1 MRSTHGRL
9 TTVRQGPDH
18 LPMLDRGAHR
28 SPEHGACLMEY
39 VSVLAG
45 TPFSDRPNCTHPALA
60 LVARWVNDHT
70 TDPAARA
77 RLAVLAPG
85 LIGTRSA
92 DPRLTLT
99 VVACCLRAAVTARP
113 QDRYLQWLLRRTE
126 AQLAR
131 WERPWARWWARW
143 LGTVWEPTAWS
154 RLGTPALGPA
164 PREWRARTA
173 PRRSTAR
180 TARASDHRL
189 PRAAQPATE
198 LDGGASVLAGSRG
211 VRCPDGNLASQLAHR
226 PLVWPL
232 GFTAIPALVWVFG
245 TAHGGIARP

>member
-9 TTVRQGPDH
+9 STLRQGPDH

-77 RLAVLAPG
+77 RLAVLAPD

-92 DPRLTLT
+92 DPRLTQT

-131 WERPWARWWARW
+131 WEHPWARWWARW

-154 RLGTPALGPA
+154 RLGTLRLALRRTSGVRGPRHDDRL
-164 PREWRARTA
+164 RELLEQAITGCRELLSQQ
-173 PRRSTAR
+173 RRSTEEPACLPVTEESGAL
-180 TARASDHRL
+180 TAS
-189 PRAAQPATE
+189 
-198 LDGGASVLAGSRG
+198 
-211 VRCPDGNLASQLAHR
+211 
-226 PLVWPL
+226 
-232 GFTAIPALVWVFG
+232 
-245 TAHGGIARP
+245 

>member
-9 TTVRQGPDH
+9 TTLRQGPDH

-77 RLAVLAPG
+77 WLAVLAPG

-154 RLGTPALGPA
+154 RLGTLRLAL
-164 PREWRARTA
+164 R
-173 PRRSTAR
+173 
-180 TARASDHRL
+180 RAS
-189 PRAAQPATE
+189 
-198 LDGGASVLAGSRG
+198 G
-211 VRCPDGNLASQLAHR
+211 VRGPRHDDRLRELLAQAITGCRELLSRQQSSTEEPACLPVAEESGA
-226 PLVWPL
+226 L
-232 GFTAIPALVWVFG
+232 TA
-245 TAHGGIARP
+245 T